1 MINSTVKKL
10 IKVLVIVVI
19 ILIAGYFLIAY
30 GLGLLF
36 LVYRGNSTPD
46 DCPGVEIKLKDYT
59 CSNGKLSLT
68 IKNTGTVNIYQVSDY
83 LTDRDSGEINN
94 PASGFGGTLKG
105 TDVGLKKGEVVTS
118 TLPLYSK
125 TDKFMILTP
134 IIEDPGST
142 YSVKICL
149 QNSIRQYFS
158 CTK

>member
-1 MINSTVKKL
+1 MIKSNLKKL
-10 IKVLVIVVI
+10 IKVLVIAFVI
-19 ILIAGYFLIAY
+19 LVAGYFIIIY

-36 LVYRGNSTPD
+36 LVYRDNSIPD
-46 DCPGVEIKLKDYT
+46 NCPGVEIRLKSYT
-59 CSNGKLSLT
+59 CHNDKLSLT
-68 IKNTGTVNIYQVSDY
+68 IENTGTVDIYQVSDY

-105 TDVGLKKGEVVTS
+105 TETGLKKGEVITS

-134 IIEDPGST
+134 IIDDPGST
-142 YSVKICL
+142 YLLKICL